1 MRNMLTRAAIL
12 CLMLGATSVFLANAR
27 RAELPVTRMPFDQF
41 PMTLSG
47 WRATVDPPLSDDI
60 LQVLGVDDY
69 LSRVYYQPRRGSG
82 AAEAGGAVGLYMG
95 FYGSQRQGDTIHS
108 PMNCLPGAGW
118 EPVDE
123 GRLTI
128 ANADGAGRDISVN
141 RYVVQKGLARQLVLY
156 WYQSH
161 GRVVASEYTSKFFLI
176 HDAIRMNRTDGSLV
190 RVIAPIR
197 VGDDEAPAQQLAESF
212 VRVLFPV
219 LPTYLPN

>member
-1 MRNMLTRAAIL
+1 MSGLLTRAAVL

-27 RAELPVTRMPFDQF
+27 GAELPIARTSFASF
-41 PMTLSG
+41 PMTLGG
-47 WRATVDPPLSDDI
+47 WRATIDPPLSDDI
-60 LQVLGVDDY
+60 LKVLGVDDY
-69 LSRVYYQPRRGSG
+69 LSRVYYQPNG
-82 AAEAGGAVGLYMG
+82 AAVGLYMG

-108 PMNCLPGAGW
+108 PLNCLPGAGW

-128 ANADGAGRDISVN
+128 ANADGAGRDITVN

-161 GRVVASEYTSKFFLI
+161 GRVVASEYTSKYFLI

-190 RVIAPIR
+190 RVIAPLR
-197 VGDDEAPAQQLAESF
+197 VGDDEAPAEQLAESF
-212 VRVLFPV
+212 VRELFPV